1 MSSIRLR
8 LFVIL
13 ALVSTVVWSLAAGWV
28 YVRTQHEIERV
39 LDARLI
45 EASRMVSSLLSSG
58 DVARVPS
65 DAAALASAT
74 TRASYDRQLSCQI
87 WSLDGALIGRSDG
100 APGSRLTTAAAGFS
114 ETVIEG
120 ERWRVYAVE
129 NREAGVRV
137 LVGDNLGMRDHL
149 VQSVI
154 AGLIAPAGL
163 GLLAMAALIWMS
175 VGRGLAPIRSVTRAI
190 AARDADDLT
199 PVMTP
204 EAAGELKPFTDALNG
219 LIGRL
224 DAARQRES
232 QFISAAAHE
241 LRTPL
246 AGLRVQAQIAAAA
259 KDKTVRDGALAQMTE
274 SVDRTARL
282 VSQLLEMSRSEAL
295 SSSLEERRWIPLADI
310 WPDLIKRA
318 GEHRGIAIHPP
329 GPLSLHAQPH
339 PLSVILGNLLSNAA
353 TYAESRV
360 EVRLETEGH
369 STRLIVEDDGPG
381 VGFSDLAN
389 LGHRFFRA
397 FNARPGGNGLGLSIA
412 QACARAQGWRMDYA
426 RSGLG
431 GLRVDLIMPTI
442 DVRTET

>member
-13 ALVSTVVWSLAAGWV
+13 ALVSSVVWSVAAGWV
-28 YVRTQHEIERV
+28 YVRTQHEVERV

-58 DVARVPS
+58 EVARIPS
-65 DAAALASAT
+65 QGPLTST
-74 TRASYDRQLSCQI
+74 TRRASYDRQLSCQI
-87 WSLDGALIGRSDG
+87 WSLDGALVGRSDG
-100 APGSRLTTAAAGFS
+100 APGRRLTTEASGFS
-114 ETVIEG
+114 ETTIEG

-129 NREAGVRV
+129 NSEAGVRV

-154 AGLIAPAGL
+154 TGLIAPAGL
-163 GLLAMAALIWMS
+163 GLLAMAGLIWMS
-175 VGRGLAPIRSVTRAI
+175 VGRGLAPIRSVTRVI
-190 AARDADDLT
+190 AAREANDLS

-204 EAAGELKPFTDALNG
+204 EAATELKPFTDALNG

-246 AGLRVQAQIAAAA
+246 AGLRVQAQIAASAT
-259 KDKTVRDGALAQMTE
+259 DKTLRDAALAQMTG

-282 VSQLLEMSRSEAL
+282 VSQLLEMSRSEGL
-295 SSSLEERRWIPLADI
+295 TSTLEERRWISLDDI

-318 GEHRGIAIHPP
+318 GAHSGIDIRGP
-329 GPLSLHAQPH
+329 GPVSLHAQSH

-353 TYAESRV
+353 AYADGRV
-360 EVRLETEGH
+360 DVRLETGEPCV
-369 STRLIVEDDGPG
+369 RLIVEDDGPG
-381 VGFSDLAN
+381 VAVDDLTR
-389 LGHRFFRA
+389 LGQRFFRA
-397 FNARPGGNGLGLSIA
+397 ANARPGGHGLGLSIA
-412 QACARAQGWRMDYA
+412 EACARAQGWRMDYA

-431 GLRVDLIMPTI
+431 GLRVNLSLPAA
-442 DVRTET
+442 DVRAEV

>member
-13 ALVSTVVWSLAAGWV
+13 ALVSTVVWSVAAGWV
-28 YVRTQHEIERV
+28 YVRTQHEVERV

-58 DVARVPS
+58 EVARIPS
-65 DAAALASAT
+65 TGPLSST
-74 TRASYDRQLSCQI
+74 TRRESYDRQLSCQI

-100 APGSRLTTAAAGFS
+100 APGRRLTTHASGFS
-114 ETVIEG
+114 ETTIEG

-154 AGLIAPAGL
+154 TGLIAPAGL
-163 GLLAMAALIWMS
+163 GLLAMAGLIWMS
-175 VGRGLAPIRSVTRAI
+175 VGRGLAPIRAVTRVI
-190 AARDADDLT
+190 AAREANDLS

-204 EAAGELKPFTDALNG
+204 EAATELKPFTDALNG

-224 DAARQRES
+224 GAARKRES

-246 AGLRVQAQIAAAA
+246 AGLRVQAQIAASAT
-259 KDKTVRDGALAQMTE
+259 DKTVRDAALAQMTA

-295 SSSLEERRWIPLADI
+295 ISNVEDRRWIALNDV
-310 WPDLIKRA
+310 WPELLHRA
-318 GEHRGIAIHPP
+318 GDHAGIEIHEP
-329 GPLSLHAQPH
+329 GPVSLHAGAY

-353 TYAESRV
+353 AYAATRV
-360 EVRLETEGH
+360 DVRLETGERFA
-369 STRLIVEDDGPG
+369 RLIVEDDGPG
-381 VGFSDLAN
+381 VAPDDLAN

-397 FNARPGGNGLGLSIA
+397 ANARPGGHGLGLSIA
-412 QACARAQGWRMDYA
+412 EACARAQGWRMDYTHSA
-426 RSGLG
+426 LG
-431 GLRVDLIMPTI
+431 GLRVDLILPAT
-442 DVRTET
+442 DVRAVV